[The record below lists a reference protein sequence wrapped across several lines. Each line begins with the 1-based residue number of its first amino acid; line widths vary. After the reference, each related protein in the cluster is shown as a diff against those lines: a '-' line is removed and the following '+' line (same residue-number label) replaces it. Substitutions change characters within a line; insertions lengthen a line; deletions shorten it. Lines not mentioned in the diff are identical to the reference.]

1 MDTTRLAR
9 KAAEEMR
16 ARTAAASMV
25 PARRR
30 PTWQTG
36 LLWLTGGMALMWL
49 AAFFLDSS
57 RGSARRHMA
66 FDKAMATGRDLGRRG
81 GKKMRHLRNK
91 AMGAVAEI
99 KGAAEEKE
107 RMERSG

>member
-1 MDTTRLAR
+1 MDITRHAR
-9 KAAEEMR
+9 KAADEMR
-16 ARTAAASMV
+16 ARTAAAAMV

-66 FDKAMATGRDLGRRG
+66 FDKAMATGRDLGRRS

-91 AMGAVAEI
+91 AVGAVAEI